1 MRVDSVRPMKN
12 GGHWHPL
19 GSKPVNVPREDPPV
33 PEIDAAALMAGFRSD
48 TTPVMLA
55 RLSASLGVST
65 YSLTCTGC
73 AWADPHRAW
82 AWPMVNGQG
91 KPVGIRLRAD
101 DGRKWSVRGGREGI
115 FVPQKTL
122 PLNVNLE
129 QLIHAIKFLPLR
141 ESKKVVW
148 KLLSH
153 LPCKEKSGVLA
164 PKDSF
169 SNSTQ
174 EDELS
179 ELRSRLSQSWEAGKE
194 IMRTLWESEQSDA
207 SPELRRAF
215 ERYLAVQGLSFETP
229 QRQHRV
235 AYIVEGPTDLAAALT
250 LGLWGIGRPSCRGSV
265 AHTQITINRLGIK
278 RVILITDND
287 PQKWNEKL
295 QRWEKSPGIEGAK
308 ALARELQI
316 PVASMLLPA
325 KDLRHFL
332 AYGGTRCLLDSLE
345 RQLVWRQPT

>member
-1 MRVDSVRPMKN
+1 MRATNNHPTKN
-12 GGHWHPL
+12 GGYWHPD
-19 GSKPVNVPREDPPV
+19 GVEKPAFVPKPKPDV
-33 PEIDAAALMAGFRSD
+33 PEIDAAALMAEFRSN

-65 YSLTCTGC
+65 DSLTRTGC
-73 AWADPHRAW
+73 AWAGPHRAW

-91 KPVGIRLRAD
+91 KPVGIRLRSD

-115 FVPQKTL
+115 FVPY
-122 PLNVNLE
+122 
-129 QLIHAIKFLPLR
+129 
-141 ESKKVVW
+141 
-148 KLLSH
+148 
-153 LPCKEKSGVLA
+153 G
-164 PKDSF
+164 
-169 SNSTQ
+169 NS
-174 EDELS
+174 
-179 ELRSRLSQSWEAGKE
+179 
-194 IMRTLWESEQSDA
+194 RT
-207 SPELRRAF
+207 
-215 ERYLAVQGLSFETP
+215 
-229 QRQHRV
+229 

-308 ALARELQI
+308 TLARELQI

-325 KDLRHFL
+325 KDLRQFL

-345 RQLVWRQPT
+345 RQLVWRQPG